1 MLGRDAGPAGRS
13 MALTLGLRLG
23 RESVGGGYAVDTSH
37 AGGPVFATRTP
48 TGGMQSSLP
57 TQALSA
63 GGRRGRHAAILRTR
77 DGRVNVLVID
87 GRGHGSFDLRL
98 LAVCLFLLL
107 LYLLLKQLNLWLFF
121 SRLCRV
127 LLRLLMA
134 RRAATG
140 TSSGLRR
147 GTRRRTCSPAA

>member
-1 MLGRDAGPAGRS
+1 
-13 MALTLGLRLG
+13 
-23 RESVGGGYAVDTSH
+23 
-37 AGGPVFATRTP
+37 
-48 TGGMQSSLP
+48 
-57 TQALSA
+57 
-63 GGRRGRHAAILRTR
+63 
-77 DGRVNVLVID
+77 LVID